1 MRAFIASSIGVACAA
16 AAALPLSLPTGAA
29 NSASAATVS
38 APVPV
43 TSPRL
48 PGSTRSLPLVPLT
61 PPDATPS
68 PGSPGSDGSSDE
80 SFPLGLPA
88 REVEPFSLLG
98 VVWNDPEEE
107 LHGRIQVRTKAVDS
121 GAWTDWQDLE
131 THADRPDPDSAERKD
146 SGLRGAT
153 APLWVGDSNGVQV
166 RVVPEKAE
174 GPDQTAALPE
184 GLRLDLV
191 DPGETPT
198 DDLTPQAR
206 ASGEANADLAPIGS
220 HEIPALDQEASQ
232 GDLLAARVDRNPGT
246 EGTANSAEVGTVVG
260 PEVGGTTGELTAAT
274 AAPIGPRPAIV
285 TRRGWGADESIRGS
299 FLYTNT
305 VKVAFV
311 HHTAASNNYSCSQS
325 ASIIRGIYRY
335 HVKSNGW
342 RDVGYNF
349 FVDKC
354 GKIFE
359 GRAGGVAKPVMG
371 AHTYGFNADS
381 TGIAVLGTYN
391 TTNPSN
397 AAVNAVSSLVAWKLG
412 LHGVN
417 PKGTAVMT
425 SAGGKYSKGTKV
437 RFNTVSGHRDGYVT
451 GCPGDRLYGKLGTI
465 RNNAARLQGR

>member
-16 AAALPLSLPTGAA
+16 AAALPLSLPTGVAS
-29 NSASAATVS
+29 SASAATVS

-61 PPDATPS
+61 PPDATPAPDS
-68 PGSPGSDGSSDE
+68 PGEGVS
-80 SFPLGLPA
+80 LGLPA

-107 LHGRIQVRTKAVDS
+107 VHGRIQVRTRAVGT
-121 GAWTDWQDLE
+121 GAWSPWQDLE
-131 THADRPDPDSAERKD
+131 AHADRPDPDSAEHKGGR
-146 SGLRGAT
+146 LRGAT
-153 APLWVGDSNGVQV
+153 APLWVGDSDGVQV
-166 RVVPEKAE
+166 RV
-174 GPDQTAALPE
+174 LPE
-184 GLRLDLV
+184 EPDGSGEQTGGETGTEAATETGLPDGLRLDLV
-191 DPGETPT
+191 DPGEAPT

-206 ASGEANADLAPIGS
+206 ASDEANAELAPVGS
-220 HEIPALDQEASQ
+220 HEIPALEQPTSPEDPSAA
-232 GDLLAARVDRNPGT
+232 DAARRPTVD
-246 EGTANSAEVGTVVG
+246 TVAVDE
-260 PEVGGTTGELTAAT
+260 PTAAT
-274 AAPIGPRPAIV
+274 LAPIGPRPAIV

-299 FLYTNT
+299 FLYTKT

-311 HHTAASNNYSCSQS
+311 HHTAASNNYSCSQ
-325 ASIIRGIYRY
+325 APAIIRGIYRY

-354 GKIFE
+354 GKIYE

-381 TGIAVLGTYN
+381 TGIAVLGSYN
-391 TTNPSN
+391 TTNPST
-397 AAVNAVSSLVAWKLG
+397 AAVNAVSRLIAWKLG
-412 LHGVN
+412 LHGGN
-417 PKGTAVMT
+417 PKGTAVLT
-425 SAGGKYSKGTKV
+425 SGGGKYAKGTKV
-437 RFNTVSGHRDGYVT
+437 RFNTVSGHRDGYGT
-451 GCPGDRLYGKLGTI
+451 GCPGDRLYAKLGTI